1 MRAPRWSV
9 SGIKVKT
16 FKSVG
21 RTPVEV
27 SFSRGLT
34 CIVGPNGSGKSNLL
48 DAVCFAC
55 GCSPTVLGVQ
65 RLADLQCTDVQE
77 VGQDCLP
84 LSWVFAH
91 LLPQSCWVPTN
102 TLASYTLL
110 IGVQV
115 CEVSVDVTNSADGRS
130 YTVQCALVQES
141 GRVYR
146 LDGKLKTGKEIKVS
160 AATLNRVCV
169 MNTQPARIC
178 TILSW

>member
-1 MRAPRWSV
+1 MLSV
-9 SGIKVKT
+9 SPVAAHPQSWVSNDWPICNAQMSRRSVKT
-16 FKSVG
+16 ACPYLGCLRICYPRAVG
-21 RTPVEV
+21 FPP
-27 SFSRGLT
+27 
-34 CIVGPNGSGKSNLL
+34 I
-48 DAVCFAC
+48 
-55 GCSPTVLGVQ
+55 
-65 RLADLQCTDVQE
+65 
-77 VGQDCLP
+77 
-84 LSWVFAH
+84 
-91 LLPQSCWVPTN
+91 

-130 YTVQCALVQES
+130 YTVQCELVQES

-160 AATLNRVCV
+160 AAILNRVCV